1 MAFLYITEHT
11 QLPQYQGSNTPAPEM
26 PPLATQRIDNTGAT
40 TQSAVFNS
48 KARVI
53 GLHTD
58 SICSVEFGVNP
69 TATTSSRRLAANS
82 TEYFSI
88 PSHPTVNGA
97 MRLAVILNT

>member
-1 MAFLYITEHT
+1 MAFIYITEHT
-11 QLPQYQGSNTPAPEM
+11 HLPINQGNNTPAPEM
-26 PPLATQRIDNTGAT
+26 PPLVTQKVANDGAT
-40 TQSAVFNS
+40 VQSAVFNA
-48 KARVI
+48 KTRVV
-53 GLHTD
+53 GVHSD
-58 SICSVEFGVNP
+58 SICSIEFGTNP